1 MTPST
6 AKKLLSLVSTKKNVD
21 ALEEDMNER
30 VKAAHLVMEQAIDPK
45 DLYQA
50 QGAIKELKRLKTLRD
65 EVAHSAEDKNG

>member
-1 MTPST
+1 VTPST

-21 ALEEDMNER
+21 ALEEYMNER
-30 VKAAHLVMEQAIDPK
+30 VNAAHLVMEQAIDPK